1 MKMELKHES
10 PNVAKEHP
18 MIVKLGDAGL
28 MLIAS
33 LLFIVGAIGTI
44 FSNND
49 ILGVALS
56 EDVRETLNMTTLAIS
71 FYTLMGLS
79 FALLVCI
86 TLIRVKALGYSQRLV
101 YESDAVI
108 QDISPEVTSG
118 VRMVTIE
125 AENQVY
131 AIEKTDAEVAKL
143 RQGDVVKLELRVERT
158 PYDSHKTKD
167 FIDIQERNKKQ
178 LPIDDI
184 EIKEHIIIK
193 EA

>member
-79 FALLVCI
+79 FILMVCLM
-86 TLIRVKALGYSQRLV
+86 LIRIKALGYSQKLV

-108 QDISPEVTSG
+108 KDISPKVTSG
-118 VRMVTIE
+118 KRMVTIE

-131 AIEKTDAEVAKL
+131 AIEKTDAEVTKL

-184 EIKEHIIIK
+184 EIKERIIIK
-193 EA
+193 KV